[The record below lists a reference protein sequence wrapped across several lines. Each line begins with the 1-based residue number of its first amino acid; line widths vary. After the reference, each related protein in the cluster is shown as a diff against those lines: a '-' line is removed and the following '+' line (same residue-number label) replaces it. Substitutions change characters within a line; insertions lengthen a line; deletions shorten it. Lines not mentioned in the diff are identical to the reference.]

1 MANVKI
7 SAFSTVSGTPP
18 NINNMG
24 GLAGYEGSANV
35 QISGA

>member
-24 GLAGYEGSANV
+24 GLAGYKTGSA
-35 QISGA
+35 SMYR